1 MDEMIKELSIVE
13 ALLGSMP
20 VTYDAQDTV
29 VVAKSKI
36 RRVKAE
42 LEQMKALQG
51 KECVDGQ
58 TD

>member
-1 MDEMIKELSIVE
+1 MEEMIMELKIAES
-13 ALLGSMP
+13 LLGSLS

-29 VVAKSKI
+29 VAAKSKI

-42 LEQMKALQG
+42 LEKMA
-51 KECVDGQ
+51 KEQSDGQ